1 VSPRTRQIVA
11 LGAIVAGLA
20 AVVAAAALFWNEWA
34 ALLVV
39 LVCFIIGT
47 WSAWYVLSRHGAT
60 RLVAAIVMLGA
71 LAVAVLVLVREH
83 SIWRIALV
91 LVLGLGTATL
101 ARVALGAG
109 HAELRTKA
117 PPGVHVGAASHP
129 VLIANP
135 KSGGGKA
142 NEPFLAEAR
151 ARGIETVVL
160 GPDDDLEALA
170 RDAVARGADVIGM
183 AGGDGSQALVAT
195 LASEYDLPFVC
206 IPAGTRNHF
215 ALDLGIDRDDV
226 IGALDAFVDGYER
239 RVDLATVN
247 GRVFVNN
254 VSLGLYAAIVQS
266 EEYRDAKMGTAAKM
280 LPDLL
285 GGDYSQFDFEIE
297 GSTRTDRSSPDLI
310 LVSNNVYLLSGMGG
324 LGTRERLDEG
334 VLGIVAI
341 SLGSAS
347 DLAKFVALES
357 AGRASSFSGWH
368 EWAEPNVLIRSSKR
382 IDVGVDG
389 EALTLDS
396 PLRFEIRPG
405 ALRVRIAPHH
415 PGVSPAA
422 IAGTVY
428 RGGPR
433 RLARVAIGRD
443 GG

>member
-1 VSPRTRQIVA
+1 MSPRGRQLAA

-20 AVVAAAALFWNEWA
+20 ALVAAVSLFWNEWA
-34 ALLVV
+34 ALLVALGCLIV
-39 LVCFIIGT
+39 ATC
-47 WSAWYVLSRHGAT
+47 SAWYVLSRRGVV
-60 RLVAAIVMLGA
+60 RLVAAVVMLGA
-71 LAVAVLVLVREH
+71 LVAALLALVRDH
-83 SIWRIALV
+83 SVWRIALV
-91 LVLGLGTATL
+91 LGLGLGASAL

-109 HAELRTKA
+109 RADLRARA
-117 PPGVHVGAASHP
+117 PSSTHVGAAARP

-142 NEPFLAEAR
+142 NEQFLTEAR

-160 GPDDDLEALA
+160 QPGDDLEQLA

-195 LASEYDLPFVC
+195 IAAEHDLPLVC

-226 IGALDAFVDGYER
+226 VGALDAFVDGYER

-266 EEYRDAKMGTAAKM
+266 EDYRDAKMGTAAKM

-285 GGDYSQFDFEIE
+285 GNDYSQFDFEIE
-297 GSTRTDRSSPDLI
+297 GSTGVDSSSPDLV
-310 LVSNNVYLLSGMGG
+310 LVSNNVYRLSGIGG
-324 LGTRERLDEG
+324 YGTRERLDEG

-341 SLGSAS
+341 SLGNAS
-347 DLAKFVALES
+347 DLARFVALES
-357 AGRASSFSGWH
+357 AGRGSSYSGWH
-368 EWAEPNVLIRSSKR
+368 EWNAHNFVIRSSQP
-382 IDVGVDG
+382 VAAGVDG
-389 EALTLDS
+389 EALTLDP
-396 PLRFEIRPG
+396 PLRFEVRPG

-422 IAGTVY
+422 IAGTVQ
-428 RGGPR
+428 RGGVR
-433 RLARVAIGRD
+433 RLLRVALGRD